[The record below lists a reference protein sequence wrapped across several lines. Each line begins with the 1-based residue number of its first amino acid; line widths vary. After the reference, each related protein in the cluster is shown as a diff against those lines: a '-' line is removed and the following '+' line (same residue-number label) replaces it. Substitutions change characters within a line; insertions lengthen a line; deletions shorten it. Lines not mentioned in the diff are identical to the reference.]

1 MLSDPAPPSSVAG
14 GREGHHSHPVLDEE
28 TGAPGGEA
36 TYWPVIRDGD
46 TRAHREDVFPTGSR
60 GPLSVKLL
68 QVRGRASEPTL
79 PRAWGMTVALKGS
92 GMVTFWQGQ
101 LLGD

>member
-1 MLSDPAPPSSVAG
+1 MRKLGLQEVKPPTGLSLG
-14 GREGHHSHPVLDEE
+14 N
-28 TGAPGGEA
+28 
-36 TYWPVIRDGD
+36 GD

-92 GMVTFWQGQ
+92 GMVTFCQGQ